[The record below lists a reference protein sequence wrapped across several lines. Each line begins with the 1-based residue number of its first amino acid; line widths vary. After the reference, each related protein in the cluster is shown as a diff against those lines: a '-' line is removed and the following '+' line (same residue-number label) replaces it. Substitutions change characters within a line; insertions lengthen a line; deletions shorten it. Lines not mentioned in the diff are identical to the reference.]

1 MSKRSRALVGVIAV
15 LVLAF
20 AVLATGCTGRLS
32 NLSKLENGGYKYTE
46 GDSVW
51 VWEKSGNAE
60 QLTLNDTL
68 ITVIQGGH
76 AQFSLTNGQKLDVTL
91 DNTGTPA
98 SVKMSYGTVV
108 SQNDYAQMNKALSIR
123 GRILQEVGGAQ
134 TGSLGWVILLLIV
147 IAAGVLLFL
156 YAGRLVNSWK
166 LGGIFSGHDTAKSL
180 LLFKAIGAVIAVI
193 GLLILLTVL
202 F

>member
-1 MSKRSRALVGVIAV
+1 MTRRSRALVVMIAV
-15 LVLAF
+15 LVLAVTVF
-20 AVLATGCTGRLS
+20 VTGCTGRLS
-32 NLSKLENGGYKYTE
+32 NLSKMDNGGYKYTE

-51 VWEKSGNAE
+51 VWEKSGSAE
-60 QLTLNDTL
+60 QLTLNDAL
-68 ITVIQGGH
+68 ITVIQAGH

-91 DNTGTPA
+91 DSTGTPA
-98 SVKMSYGTVV
+98 TVKMSYGTVI
-108 SQNDYAQMNKALSIR
+108 SQNDYTQMNKALSIR
-123 GRILQEVGGAQ
+123 DRILQEVGGTQ
-134 TGSLGWVILLLIV
+134 TGSLGWVVLLLLL

-193 GLLILLTVL
+193 GLLILLTVI

>member
-1 MSKRSRALVGVIAV
+1 MTGRSRALSAMIAV
-15 LVLAF
+15 LILAVTVF
-20 AVLATGCTGRLS
+20 ASGCTGGIS
-32 NLSKLENGGYKYTE
+32 NLSRLDGGGYKYTE

-51 VWEKSGNAE
+51 TWERSGNAE
-60 QLTLNDTL
+60 QLTLNDML

-76 AQFSLTNGQKLDVTL
+76 AQFTLTSGQKLDVTL

-98 SVKMSYGTVV
+98 TVKMSYGTIVG
-108 SQNDYAQMNKALSIR
+108 QNDYTQMNKALSVR
-123 GRILQEVGGAQ
+123 DRILQEVGGAN
-134 TGSLGWVILLLIV
+134 TGSLGAVVVLLLV

-156 YAGRLVNSWK
+156 YSGRLVNSWK

-180 LLFKAIGAVIAVI
+180 LIFKAIGILVAVVGAI
-193 GLLILLTVL
+193 ILLVVV